1 MVIAS
6 DVGLCF
12 LKSEQQ
18 PATGIKAVLSKPSAP
33 SGYSQNFSP
42 LVRLQVTFNS
52 FTALIPRP
60 KAIRLVIGSK
70 IPEVNRTTDD
80 KLYLKIQVKN

>member
-18 PATGIKAVLSKPSAP
+18 PATGIKAVLSKP